1 MGFLDA
7 ILGGRKKLTTAS
19 SDRLFA
25 MSTAAV
31 TLETGLGM
39 KSRGLA
45 AIVFQQI
52 ANADFKQ
59 IVTDAEELLA
69 SAAKDTGTTLEQHD
83 DSYGYHWIVFR
94 DDDFDDLVTSV
105 NTVAGELQAGGYGD
119 RVLAAVFSWDES
131 GRRVDF
137 IYNFRR
143 GSFYPFVPTGD
154 KQRDTER
161 ELQLKAQIQNDLPIE
176 PDLERWFPLWDAP
189 V

>member
-1 MGFLDA
+1 
-7 ILGGRKKLTTAS
+7 
-19 SDRLFA
+19 

-39 KSRGLA
+39 KSKGVA

-59 IVTDAEELLA
+59 IVSDAEELLK
-69 SAAKDTGTTLEQHD
+69 SAAKDTGTTIDQAD
-83 DSYGYHWIVFR
+83 DSYGYHWIVFV

-189 V
+189 L